1 MKSLRYCSTSTFIII
16 FIHINILV
24 THAEG
29 VDPVIQLP
37 RSGLKRTR
45 TRSKWVLSVGDYGAK
60 GDGLHNDTEAF
71 LEAWKIACSLS
82 GFISVVFPYG
92 KTFLVHPVDIG
103 GPCRSKITLR
113 ISGTIVAPQDP
124 VVWHGLNQRKWLY
137 FHGVNHL
144 TVDGG
149 GRINGMG
156 QEWWAR
162 SCKINST
169 NAMTF
174 HRCKDL
180 KVRNLMLINSQRMH
194 LSFTNCMRIVASH
207 LKVLAP
213 AFSPN
218 TDGIHISATKGVEVR
233 DSVIRTGDDC
243 ISIVRNSSRV
253 WIRNISCGPGHG
265 ISIGSLGKSKKWEKV
280 QNVIVDGVYLY
291 NTDNGVR
298 IKTWQGGSGFAS
310 KITFQ
315 HILMENVSNPIIVD
329 QYYCDS
335 RNPCKNET
343 SAVRVEN
350 ISFID
355 IQGTSATEEAI
366 KFSCSDAFPCEGLYL
381 ENIFLAS
388 CFGGNTS
395 SFCWQAHGS
404 ARGFLHPS
412 TCLSSSDD
420 RIRQNVGMVGI
431 KEAMEDEQAP
441 TACIYRLLKL
451 IQLEALTPALARA
464 KFGAP
469 MGKRLITVF
478 WSSESSRYH
487 LINIQCSI
495 QVITL
500 ML

>member
-1 MKSLRYCSTSTFIII
+1 MARMRQKMKKLRYWSPSTFIVV

-24 THAEG
+24 TRAEG
-29 VDPVIQLP
+29 FDSVIQLP
-37 RSGLKRTR
+37 RSGLRRTR

-71 LEAWKIACSLS
+71 MEAWKMACSLP
-82 GFISVVFPYG
+82 GFINVVFPYG

-124 VVWHGLNQRKWLY
+124 VMWYGLNQRKWLY

-169 NAMTF
+169 NALTF

-180 KVRNLMLINSQRMH
+180 KVRNIILLNSQQMH
-194 LSFTNCMRIVASH
+194 VSFTNCMRVVASH

-213 AFSPN
+213 ASSPN

-233 DSVIRTGDDC
+233 DTVIRTGDDC

-253 WIRNISCGPGHG
+253 WVRNISCGPGHG
-265 ISIGSLGKSKKWEKV
+265 ISLGKSKTWEKV
-280 QNVIVDGVYLY
+280 QNVIVDGAYLY

-298 IKTWQGGSGFAS
+298 IKTWQGGSGLAS

-315 HILMENVSNPIIVD
+315 NILMENVSNPILIN

-335 RNPCKNET
+335 RQPCQNEPREHLASGIDRQT
-343 SAVRVEN
+343 SAVKVEN

-355 IQGTSATEEAI
+355 IQGTTATEEAI
-366 KFSCSDAFPCEGLYL
+366 KFACSDGSPCEGLYL
-381 ENIFLAS
+381 ENIFLAP

-395 SFCWQAHGS
+395 SLCWQAHGS
-404 ARGFLHPS
+404 ARGFLHPPACFSS
-412 TCLSSSDD
+412 TNDF
-420 RIRQNVGMVGI
+420 IRQNV
-431 KEAMEDEQAP
+431 
-441 TACIYRLLKL
+441 RL
-451 IQLEALTPALARA
+451 ESNPA
-464 KFGAP
+464 
-469 MGKRLITVF
+469 IHSV
-478 WSSESSRYH
+478 
-487 LINIQCSI
+487 
-495 QVITL
+495 
-500 ML
+500 

>member
-1 MKSLRYCSTSTFIII
+1 M
-16 FIHINILV
+16 
-24 THAEG
+24 
-29 VDPVIQLP
+29 LP
-37 RSGLKRTR
+37 ELNLPH
-45 TRSKWVLSVGDYGAK
+45 V
-60 GDGLHNDTEAF
+60 E
-71 LEAWKIACSLS
+71 
-82 GFISVVFPYG
+82 
-92 KTFLVHPVDIG
+92 
-103 GPCRSKITLR
+103 

-169 NAMTF
+169 NPCHPAPTAMTF

-441 TACIYRLLKL
+441 TACIYRLLVR
-451 IQLEALTPALARA
+451 I
-464 KFGAP
+464 
-469 MGKRLITVF
+469 
-478 WSSESSRYH
+478 
-487 LINIQCSI
+487 
-495 QVITL
+495 
-500 ML
+500 

>member
-1 MKSLRYCSTSTFIII
+1 MKNLRYCFSWAFIII
-16 FIHINILV
+16 FIHVNVLV
-24 THAEG
+24 TPYLTGAEG
-29 VDPVIQLP
+29 FDSVIQHP
-37 RSGLKRTR
+37 RSRWRRSR
-45 TRSKWVLSVGDYGAK
+45 TRSKWVLYVDDYGAK
-60 GDGLHNDTEAF
+60 GDGFHNDTEAF
-71 LEAWKIACSLS
+71 LGAWGIACSLA
-82 GFISVVFPYG
+82 GIINLVFPFG

-103 GPCRSKITLR
+103 GPCRSKITLM

-124 VVWHGLNQRKWLY
+124 AVWLGLNQRKWLY

-149 GRINGMG
+149 GSINGMG
-156 QEWWAR
+156 EKWWAR

-169 NAMTF
+169 NPCHPAPTALTF

-180 KVRNLMLINSQRMH
+180 KIRNLMLINSQQMH
-194 LSFTNCMRIVASH
+194 LSFTNCMRVVASH

-218 TDGIHISATKGVEVR
+218 TDGIHISATKGVQVR
-233 DSVIRTGDDC
+233 DTVIRTGDDC

-265 ISIGSLGKSKKWEKV
+265 ISIGSLGKSKKWETV
-280 QNVIVDGVYLY
+280 QNVIVDGAYLY

-315 HILMENVSNPIIVD
+315 NILMENVSNPIVID

-335 RNPCKNET
+335 QHPCENQT
-343 SAVRVEN
+343 SAVSVEN

-355 IQGTSATEEAI
+355 IQGTSATDEAI
-366 KFSCSDAFPCEGLYL
+366 KFACSDVSPCEGLYL
-381 ENIFLAS
+381 ENIFLVS

-404 ARGFLHPS
+404 ARGFLYPPP
-412 TCLSSSDD
+412 TCFSISDD
-420 RIRQNVGMVGI
+420 FIRQNVLV
-431 KEAMEDEQAP
+431 
-441 TACIYRLLKL
+441 
-451 IQLEALTPALARA
+451 
-464 KFGAP
+464 
-469 MGKRLITVF
+469 
-478 WSSESSRYH
+478 ESNPVIH
-487 LINIQCSI
+487 SI
-495 QVITL
+495 
-500 ML
+500 